1 MAIVTEI
8 SWDDMLDGKPLPENP
23 ARQAWRAAVAEVAEK
38 AKAALPEAV
47 NGRIEKAVAIVLNG
61 DVELMADGKAQ
72 IASQSNG
79 TTQYVVCNGTCACR
93 DFAKAEGGWCKHRT
107 AAAIHK
113 RASALAKQR
122 LSQLDHTSN
131 GTSTPP
137 VEPPQATLGPAIP
150 LSEETPGVPEVLK
163 LFITHLHGRP
173 FVRYAGLLALAHERG
188 LQSLEA
194 SFLHV
199 TDTLATAQATAVFTD
214 GRRFTEC
221 ADASPENVPF
231 HIKPH
236 FARMALTRCKARC
249 LRDALNI
256 GLTALEEVDAE

>member
-1 MAIVTEI
+1 NGQTVYH
-8 SWDDMLDGKPLPENP
+8 
-23 ARQAWRAAVAEVAEK
+23 V
-38 AKAALPEAV
+38 V
-47 NGRIEKAVAIVLNG
+47 NGECTCKDFPKAPQG
-61 DVELMADGKAQ
+61 
-72 IASQSNG
+72 
-79 TTQYVVCNGTCACR
+79 
-93 DFAKAEGGWCKHRT
+93 FCKHRL

-113 RASALAKQR
+113 RAYALAKQR
-122 LSQLDHTSN
+122 LDQLDQASTATSQ
-131 GTSTPP
+131 PP
-137 VEPPQATLGPAIP
+137 VEYAQEPAQR
-150 LSEETPGVPEVLK
+150 SEETPGIPEVLK
-163 LFITHLHGRP
+163 PFITHLHGKP

-221 ADASPENVPF
+221 ADSTPDNVPF

-236 FARMALTRCKARC
+236 FARMALTRCKARA